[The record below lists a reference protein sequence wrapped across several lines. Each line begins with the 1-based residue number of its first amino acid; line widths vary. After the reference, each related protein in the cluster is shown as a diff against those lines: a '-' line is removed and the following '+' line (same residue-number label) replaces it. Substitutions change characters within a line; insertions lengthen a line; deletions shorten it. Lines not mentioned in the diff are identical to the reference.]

1 MFRVRFPHPSHDTL
15 RYCPA
20 WQVSGHWAKLSQRN
34 NKTFSALTA
43 RLTVNSQPTYRVPE
57 FLTKTKC
64 RLYNCPGSATHRL
77 VKLAQWLFHLLD
89 AFRSVWIFNVAA
101 IGTRSVWRKYFSY
114 SHWTNRY
121 RDLLIRAPKTLLIS
135 VSPNLSPG
143 LKFWLSSMVCYWKE
157 WTGHKHNINT
167 HCISCQRQSQNL
179 KPTWHH
185 QPKKNNKFWI
195 RRCLLRA
202 ISWVIIL
209 GGQVHDWSLDIGHL
223 IAGQE
228 TQDWIEGVMMF
239 VGQWIFGYWRIYA
252 SGRSFNQH

>member
-1 MFRVRFPHPSHDTL
+1 MIIVLFNFLLTAVFCICPLHSPLWRKSSTAYYAMFRVRFPHPSHDTL

-20 WQVSGHWAKLSQRN
+20 WPVSGHWAKLSQRN

-101 IGTRSVWRKYFSY
+101 IGTRSVLWKYFSY

-121 RDLLIRAPKTLLIS
+121 CELFHGLL
-135 VSPNLSPG
+135 
-143 LKFWLSSMVCYWKE
+143 FWGDRYM
-157 WTGHKHNINT
+157 ID
-167 HCISCQRQSQNL
+167 R
-179 KPTWHH
+179 
-185 QPKKNNKFWI
+185 WI
-195 RRCLLRA
+195 
-202 ISWVIIL
+202 
-209 GGQVHDWSLDIGHL
+209 
-223 IAGQE
+223 
-228 TQDWIEGVMMF
+228 
-239 VGQWIFGYWRIYA
+239 
-252 SGRSFNQH
+252 